1 MRFLHGLM
9 RSTRAATA
17 IEYGLILALIF
28 VAAMGAITSVGGS
41 TSAMWTYVSDTSTE
55 AMTGGDD

>member
-1 MRFLHGLM
+1 MRFLHGLV

-28 VAAMGAITSVGGS
+28 IAAMAAIGNVGTS
-41 TSAMWTYVSDTSTE
+41 TSAMWTHVSETSTQ
-55 AMTGGDD
+55 AMTGSDE